1 MLNCGLTGGVKIP
14 ICLNTR
20 GGGVAINKH
29 VVSDGYALDVNG
41 HVLATKFNATSDY
54 RLKTN
59 VTPLDLSK
67 YNTDNIRPVTYN
79 YEKSNKLDI
88 GLIAHE
94 LQETL
99 PLLVT
104 GEKDGTEFQSIN
116 YIGLI
121 GVLIKEVQELKK
133 LVANVVNGSSS
144 TYNTQNKDGN
154 I

>member
-1 MLNCGLTGGVKIP
+1 MLNCGFTGGVQKP
-14 ICLNTR
+14 ICLNTT

-29 VVSDGYALDVNG
+29 VVSSGYSLDVG
-41 HVLATKFNATSDY
+41 GDVLATKFNSTSDY

-59 VTPLDLSK
+59 VTPLDLNI

-133 LVANVVNGSSS
+133 LVANVVNGSTSPDS
-144 TYNTQNKDGN
+144 TQNVGGN